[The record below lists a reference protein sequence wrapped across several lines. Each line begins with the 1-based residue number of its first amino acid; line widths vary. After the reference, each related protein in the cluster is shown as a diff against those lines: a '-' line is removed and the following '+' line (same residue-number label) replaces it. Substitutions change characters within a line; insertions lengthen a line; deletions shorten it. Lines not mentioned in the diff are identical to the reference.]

1 MASFAENLTEVVLEG
16 GENRN
21 TAALYNNQIR
31 KELENYSKDLLKKKE
46 VIVLNKVDLLD
57 KKEEKEIIKKF
68 SKNKKIFINLLY
80 YFISFSILSLI
91 NYQTSTLGLSSLV
104 IFNAAIITIIYFE
117 LAIFLEK
124 TFWDDFLGNSL
135 PRSINLL
142 ISFVVMMN
150 FGYFTLMF
158 YIKVLDINY
167 FVS

>member
-1 MASFAENLTEVVLEG
+1 MEYLYTKIFILSSVSSLLAVLFI
-16 GENRN
+16 N
-21 TAALYNNQIR
+21 TRFYNIF
-31 KELENYSKDLLKKKE
+31 
-46 VIVLNKVDLLD
+46 
-57 KKEEKEIIKKF
+57 KKF
-68 SKNKKIFINLLY
+68 SKNKKILINLLS
-80 YFISFSILSLI
+80 YFISFCLLTVF
-91 NYQTSTLGLSSLV
+91 NYQTSNLGLSSLV

>member
-1 MASFAENLTEVVLEG
+1 MEYLYIKIFILSSFSSLLAVLFI
-16 GENRN
+16 N
-21 TAALYNNQIR
+21 TRFYNIF
-31 KELENYSKDLLKKKE
+31 KK
-46 VIVLNKVDLLD
+46 L
-57 KKEEKEIIKKF
+57 
-68 SKNKKIFINLLY
+68 SKNKKILINLLS
-80 YFISFSILSLI
+80 YFISFCLLALF

>member
-1 MASFAENLTEVVLEG
+1 MEY
-16 GENRN
+16 
-21 TAALYNNQIR
+21 LYT
-31 KELENYSKDLLKKKE
+31 
-46 VIVLNKVDLLD
+46 
-57 KKEEKEIIKKF
+57 
-68 SKNKKIFINLLY
+68 KIFILSSVSSLLVVLFINTRFQNFLKKLKKNNKILINFLF
-80 YFISFSILSLI
+80 YFISFFLLSLI

-158 YIKVLDINY
+158 YIKVLGINY

>member
-1 MASFAENLTEVVLEG
+1 MEYLYTKIFILSSVSSLLVVLFI
-16 GENRN
+16 N
-21 TAALYNNQIR
+21 TRFHNF
-31 KELENYSKDLLKKKE
+31 LKKY
-46 VIVLNKVDLLD
+46 
-57 KKEEKEIIKKF
+57 

-80 YFISFSILSLI
+80 YLSSFCLLFVI
-91 NYQTSTLGLSSLV
+91 NYQISTLGLSSLV

>member
-1 MASFAENLTEVVLEG
+1 MEYLYTKIFILSSVSSLLTVLFI
-16 GENRN
+16 N
-21 TAALYNNQIR
+21 TRFYNIF
-31 KELENYSKDLLKKKE
+31 
-46 VIVLNKVDLLD
+46 
-57 KKEEKEIIKKF
+57 KKF
-68 SKNKKIFINLLY
+68 SKNKKILINLLS
-80 YFISFSILSLI
+80 YFISFCLLTVF
-91 NYQTSTLGLSSLV
+91 NYKTSNLGLSSLV
-104 IFNAAIITIIYFE
+104 IFNAAVITIIYFE

>member
-1 MASFAENLTEVVLEG
+1 MEYLYTKIFILSSFSSLLVVLFI
-16 GENRN
+16 N
-21 TAALYNNQIR
+21 TRFHNFL
-31 KELENYSKDLLKKKE
+31 
-46 VIVLNKVDLLD
+46 
-57 KKEEKEIIKKF
+57 KKF
-68 SKNKKIFINLLY
+68 SKNIKIFINFLY
-80 YFISFSILSLI
+80 YFSSFCLLSVI
-91 NYQTSTLGLSSLV
+91 NYQISTLGLSSLV

-158 YIKVLDINY
+158 YIKILDINY

>member
-1 MASFAENLTEVVLEG
+1 MEY
-16 GENRN
+16 
-21 TAALYNNQIR
+21 LYT
-31 KELENYSKDLLKKKE
+31 
-46 VIVLNKVDLLD
+46 
-57 KKEEKEIIKKF
+57 
-68 SKNKKIFINLLY
+68 KIFILSSFSSLLVVLFINTRFYNIFKNFSKIKKTLINLLS
-80 YFISFSILSLI
+80 YFISFCLLTLF

>member
-1 MASFAENLTEVVLEG
+1 MEF
-16 GENRN
+16 
-21 TAALYNNQIR
+21 LYTKIII
-31 KELENYSKDLLKKKE
+31 LSSVSSLL
-46 VIVLNKVDLLD
+46 IVLFINTRFHNFL
-57 KKEEKEIIKKF
+57 KKF
-68 SKNKKIFINLLY
+68 SKNKKILINLLA
-80 YFISFSILSLI
+80 YFISFCVLLLI
-91 NYQTSTLGLSSLV
+91 NYQTSNLALSSLV

-158 YIKVLDINY
+158 YIKVLGINY
-167 FVS
+167 YVS

>member
-1 MASFAENLTEVVLEG
+1 MEYLYTKIFILSSVSSLLTVLFI
-16 GENRN
+16 N
-21 TAALYNNQIR
+21 TRYYNIF
-31 KELENYSKDLLKKKE
+31 
-46 VIVLNKVDLLD
+46 
-57 KKEEKEIIKKF
+57 KKF
-68 SKNKKIFINLLY
+68 SKNKKILINLLS
-80 YFISFSILSLI
+80 YFISFCLLTVF

-104 IFNAAIITIIYFE
+104 IFNAAIITIIFFE

-158 YIKVLDINY
+158 YIKVLGINY
-167 FVS
+167 FIS

>member
-1 MASFAENLTEVVLEG
+1 MEYLYTKIIILSSVSSLLAVLFI
-16 GENRN
+16 N
-21 TAALYNNQIR
+21 TRFYNIF
-31 KELENYSKDLLKKKE
+31 
-46 VIVLNKVDLLD
+46 
-57 KKEEKEIIKKF
+57 KKF
-68 SKNKKIFINLLY
+68 SKNKKIIINLLS
-80 YFISFSILSLI
+80 YFISFCLLAVF
-91 NYQTSTLGLSSLV
+91 NYQTSTLGLSSFV
-104 IFNAAIITIIYFE
+104 ILNAAIITIIYFE

-158 YIKVLDINY
+158 YIKVLGINY

>member
-1 MASFAENLTEVVLEG
+1 MIYTSKY
-16 GENRN
+16 NRYN
-21 TAALYNNQIR
+21 ILFVMEYLYT
-31 KELENYSKDLLKKKE
+31 
-46 VIVLNKVDLLD
+46 
-57 KKEEKEIIKKF
+57 
-68 SKNKKIFINLLY
+68 KIFILSSVSSLLVVLFINTRFQNFLKKLKKNNKILINFLF
-80 YFISFSILSLI
+80 YFISFFLLSLI

-158 YIKVLDINY
+158 YIKVLGINY